1 MTLTKLLVLAL
12 AAGVSGRSG
21 IPSPLGLQGFPGT
34 LGRLG
39 MPAFAVQAGG
49 DPAPAKPKP
58 LGAKQYVDA
67 GATNPKVLLIGG
79 MVEDRILGNV
89 NPWMKARNLNFYWW
103 MIHGIPTRESDAAQ
117 MMAGVEFDVIVFN
130 EKGLPAWLKKS
141 VTPEQY
147 EQQARSF
154 IAMLR
159 KNAPKAKLIWDNN
172 LPAIDPEGKLD
183 PAKNAMVVELNR
195 VIEGIAVKEGISLN
209 DFYSLMIDRLDLAK
223 KVDKETQEDRWA
235 YTSYVIPSVS
245 AVNSILKALGKP
257 SLPPYTP
264 GKSYDPNK

>member
-1 MTLTKLLVLAL
+1 MSLAKLLGLVLAVTL
-12 AAGVSGRSG
+12 SGSPGSAIARAAAGG
-21 IPSPLGLQGFPGT
+21 
-34 LGRLG
+34 
-39 MPAFAVQAGG
+39 QAAEAQ
-49 DPAPAKPKP
+49 PPAKPRP

-67 GATNPKVLLIGG
+67 GAANPKVLLIGG

-89 NPWMKARNLNFYWW
+89 NPWMKARNINFYWW
-103 MIHGIPTRESDAAQ
+103 MIHGIPTREAEAAQ

-141 VTPEQY
+141 VTPDQY
-147 EQQARSF
+147 EQLSGAF
-154 IAMLR
+154 IAMLK

-172 LPAIDPEGKLD
+172 LPAIDQDGMLD
-183 PAKNAMVVELNR
+183 EAKNAAVVELNKT
-195 VIEGIAVKEGISLN
+195 IAKIAAKEGISVN

-223 KVDKETQEDRWA
+223 KVEKDSQEDRWA

-245 AVNSILKALGKP
+245 AVNSVLKALGRP

>member
-1 MTLTKLLVLAL
+1 MAHTKLMILSIAATLAGPQLL
-12 AAGVSGRSG
+12 AQSA
-21 IPSPLGLQGFPGT
+21 
-34 LGRLG
+34 
-39 MPAFAVQAGG
+39 QAGG

-58 LGAKQYVDA
+58 VGAKQYVDA

-89 NPWMKARNLNFYWW
+89 NPWMKARNLNFFWW
-103 MIHGIPTRESDAAQ
+103 MIHGIPSREADAAQ
-117 MMAGVEFDVIVFN
+117 MMAGVDFDVIVFN
-130 EKGLPAWLKKS
+130 EKGLKEWLKGS
-141 VTPEQY
+141 LTPELY
-147 EQQARSF
+147 EQQARAF
-154 IAMLR
+154 VAMLR
-159 KNAPKAKLIWDNN
+159 KNAPRAKLIWDNN

-183 PAKNAMVVELNR
+183 LAKNAQVVELNK
-195 VIEGIAVKEGISLN
+195 VIAGIAAKEGISLN
-209 DFYSLMIDRLDLAK
+209 DFYSLMIDKLDLAK